1 MKELYSNADDCLK
14 LARLLKDKLNRKI
27 EFWGS
32 TYQEVISGKYYS
44 LPYEKYES
52 YLEYESD
59 EVVFS
64 YKFLENGFLSISVS
78 DSAYKNFSMGHKLA
92 VLSDLYEVISEVYG
106 NPTAFYTT
114 KDDDENSIN
123 LEWDFIEKEETIVS
137 FKNGTRFEDA
147 IVDKLIV
154 IDDEITA
161 YNLNAK
167 TKEMISKTIG
177 LPFEML
183 PLIDENIDEFLS
195 YKKGKIMYVPEKEKI
210 KVKK

>member
-14 LARLLKDKLNRKI
+14 LARLLKDKLKEKI
-27 EFWGS
+27 EFRGS
-32 TYQEVISGKYYS
+32 TYQEVISGIYHS
-44 LPYEKYES
+44 LPYNKYENFID
-52 YLEYESD
+52 YRND
-59 EVVFS
+59 EVEFC
-64 YKFLENGFLSISVS
+64 YTFLENGFLSISVS

-161 YNLNAK
+161 YNLNTK
-167 TKEMISKTIG
+167 TKEMISNTIG

-195 YKKGKIMYVPEKEKI
+195 YKKGKIMYVSEKEKI